1 MSQSTLLRYAVG
13 VLTAAVVMV
22 VLIWRGDPLDPGT
35 RTVEGPTTTTAV
47 TTTTSANV
55 TTEPEGTSE
64 PATTSSTTT
73 SSTTTSSTTTTT
85 PAAQEIDWAPVS
97 DTGRVGAV
105 RTPTGVVVP
114 VDGRDDG
121 GFRAESPCGAA
132 VTVTG
137 TPLRGANIVLDP
149 GHGGTEPGAVGPG
162 GLLEKDVNL
171 DVAELVEERL
181 EDVGAVVVLTRTDD
195 YQVMVQT
202 RAEIAVRLQ
211 PELFVSIHH
220 NADPD
225 GPSPGP
231 GTETYFQIGS
241 PESRR
246 AAGLIWEELVDT
258 FDELDADW
266 VADTDAGAKHRP
278 DTDGSDYYGVLRLSA
293 GVPAVVVEALYL
305 SNESEEALLRDPDVL
320 EAQADA
326 IVRAITRYLTTDD
339 PGSGFVEPYPRED
352 PPSGPVVT
360 CDDPPLE

>member
-1 MSQSTLLRYAVG
+1 VPPTSR
-13 VLTAAVVMV
+13 
-22 VLIWRGDPLDPGT
+22 PE
-35 RTVEGPTTTTAV
+35 RTTEAPTTTT
-47 TTTTSANV
+47 T
-55 TTEPEGTSE
+55 
-64 PATTSSTTT
+64 STTT
-73 SSTTTSSTTTTT
+73 STTEA
-85 PAAQEIDWAPVS
+85 PQVEWAPIR
-97 DTGRVGAV
+97 DTGEVGAV
-105 RTPTGVVVP
+105 ITPSGVVVP
-114 VDGRDDG
+114 VDGRDGDG
-121 GFRAESPCGAA
+121 FGGESPCGAA
-132 VTVTG
+132 VTVSG

-162 GLLEKDVNL
+162 GLLEKDLNL
-171 DVAELVEERL
+171 EVAALTKERL
-181 EDVGAVVVLTRTDD
+181 EDAGAVVVLTRTDD
-195 YQVMVQT
+195 YQVLVPV
-202 RAEIAVRLQ
+202 RAEIAVRLR

-241 PESRR
+241 ADSRR

-258 FDELDADW
+258 FEELDADW

-278 DTDGSDYYGVLRLSA
+278 DTDGSSDYYGVLRLSA

-326 IVRAITRYLTTDD
+326 LVRAIIRFVGTDD
-339 PGSGFVEPYPRED
+339 PGSGFVDPYPRED